1 MTLSPDGDMYG
12 QARVMSTYWWPGPYH
27 EIVRMTLTWIE
38 VLMGEERITAVLPL
52 TNLSWEFSTG
62 GFIPVGACMHELL
75 AFT

>member
-1 MTLSPDGDMYG
+1 M
-12 QARVMSTYWWPGPYH
+12 
-27 EIVRMTLTWIE
+27 VRMAMTWIE

-62 GFIPVGACMHELL
+62 SFIPVGASIHELL